1 MGNERAWIHLHS
13 QGTQHPLY
21 PLVKRRQGL
30 TQTTAEPEQAVF
42 EAADPIQLQTE
53 RGKPELLE
61 RAVQRRHSLLGQGAH
76 KGQGQVKLLRR
87 GPVQRA
93 QGGLALCDPL
103 LQPRRKFQGNEQARR
118 QGPIGILFHHD
129 PKSGPERSN
138 MQILLAPMEGVVDS
152 TLRALLSEIGGIDQC
167 VTEFV
172 RVCDRLLPPGVF
184 YRLAP
189 ELRQGGRTSAGTRVV
204 VQLLGS
210 DPSALADNAARAVEL
225 GAPGIDL
232 NFGCP
237 AKTVNRSR
245 GGAILLQEP
254 ETLFNI
260 LTAVRAA
267 LPLGIPLSAKMRL
280 GYNDT
285 ALALENAQAI
295 AQAGVN
301 SLVVH
306 ARTRAE
312 GYRPPAHWE
321 WIARIREAVSV
332 PVIANGEV
340 WTPADYHRCR
350 QVSGCADVMIGRGLV
365 ANPFLG
371 LVIKG
376 QAVEERCGWPGVLP
390 LLIRFHGEVMSTLPP
405 GHSQGRL
412 KQWLNM
418 LGWQF
423 PEARALFMALRRE
436 RDPQLLHRG
445 LLQARDQLDASSSV
459 TG

>member
-1 MGNERAWIHLHS
+1 MG
-13 QGTQHPLY
+13 
-21 PLVKRRQGL
+21 
-30 TQTTAEPEQAVF
+30 
-42 EAADPIQLQTE
+42 
-53 RGKPELLE
+53 
-61 RAVQRRHSLLGQGAH
+61 
-76 KGQGQVKLLRR
+76 
-87 GPVQRA
+87 
-93 QGGLALCDPL
+93 
-103 LQPRRKFQGNEQARR
+103 
-118 QGPIGILFHHD
+118 
-129 PKSGPERSN
+129 
-138 MQILLAPMEGVVDS
+138 AP
-152 TLRALLSEIGGIDQC
+152 LRALGWWCNCWAVIPRRWPR
-167 VTEFV
+167 T
-172 RVCDRLLPPGVF
+172 PP
-184 YRLAP
+184 
-189 ELRQGGRTSAGTRVV
+189 
-204 VQLLGS
+204 
-210 DPSALADNAARAVEL
+210 RAVEL

-237 AKTVNRSR
+237 AKTVNKSR

-254 ETLFNI
+254 ETLFHI

-267 LPLGIPLSAKMRL
+267 LPLEIPLSAKMRL

-285 ALALENAQAI
+285 SLAVENAQAI

-332 PVIANGEV
+332 PVTANGEV

-371 LVIKG
+371 VLIKG
-376 QAVEERCGWPGVLP
+376 QTLPERCGWSGVLP
-390 LLIRFHGEVMSTLPP
+390 LLIRFHGEVTSTLPP
-405 GHSQGRL
+405 RHSQGRL

-436 RDPQLLHRG
+436 RDPQLLHRA
-445 LLQARDQLDASSSV
+445 LQEARDQLESSLSL